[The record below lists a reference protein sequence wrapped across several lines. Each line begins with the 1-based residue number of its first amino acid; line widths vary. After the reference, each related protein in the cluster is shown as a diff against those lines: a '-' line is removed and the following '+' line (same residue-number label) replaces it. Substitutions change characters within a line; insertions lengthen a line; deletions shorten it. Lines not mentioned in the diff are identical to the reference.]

1 MANIRTYIES
11 QLLDPLKR
19 YPTKIQDTLLQII
32 TDRIEEL
39 YTYTLK
45 FPEIITPNAQR
56 LDIVAAICEQF
67 KFSIREEAELEEQL
81 RILENILYVY
91 RRRGSVDSIE
101 NMWKY
106 YGGNLPKNIKIRIP
120 AYNLFRYTLS
130 SWSGKDVFQDNLN
143 NRTGV
148 YEVLLINSNYSIPDL
163 KEFMLRELVAAGNKI
178 YFTNNI
184 YFDLTSIAG
193 SAHYIYE
200 CRKHTFI
207 KKEYS
212 VDASRAG
219 LRWSGLGKLST
230 NNTKNTW
237 SSKLN
242 LFLELT
248 QIIDLGKVEFT
259 TSSDLIDIIITSITD
274 YDIVVFRSSSI
285 YEDNYRKFN
294 YSAFCTPSSEDY
306 HLSSNLYNE
315 QGTLITSRYPGYFV
329 LAETLLGEEV

>member
-200 CRKHTFI
+200 CRKHTFV

-248 QIIDLGKVEFT
+248 QIIDLGLVEINT
-259 TSSDLIDIIITSITD
+259 YNPLDIIRTYITD
-274 YDIVVFRSSSI
+274 YDVIVFRTSYV
-285 YEDNYRKFN
+285 YEETYLQRRH
-294 YSAFCTPSSEDY
+294 SAFCTPLTEEY
-306 HLSSNLYNE
+306 PLTRNLYNE
-315 QGTLITSRYPGYFV
+315 QGNLITSRYPGYFV

>member
-120 AYNLFRYTLS
+120 AYNLFRYSLLTL
-130 SWSGKDVFQDNLN
+130 FQFYLKYSYD
-143 NRTGV
+143 
-148 YEVLLINSNYSIPDL
+148 YIN
-163 KEFMLRELVAAGNKI
+163 
-178 YFTNNI
+178 
-184 YFDLTSIAG
+184 
-193 SAHYIYE
+193 
-200 CRKHTFI
+200 
-207 KKEYS
+207 
-212 VDASRAG
+212 
-219 LRWSGLGKLST
+219 
-230 NNTKNTW
+230 
-237 SSKLN
+237 
-242 LFLELT
+242 
-248 QIIDLGKVEFT
+248 
-259 TSSDLIDIIITSITD
+259 
-274 YDIVVFRSSSI
+274 
-285 YEDNYRKFN
+285 
-294 YSAFCTPSSEDY
+294 
-306 HLSSNLYNE
+306 
-315 QGTLITSRYPGYFV
+315 RYPYHKQ
-329 LAETLLGEEV
+329 